1 MGNVIALLLLLLLLC
16 CVGHAQPND
25 SWVVVALETVKTAD
39 VESYVI
45 WSVDPAK
52 QEATR

>member
-1 MGNVIALLLLLLLLC
+1 MGNVIALLLLLC

-39 VESYVI
+39 VES
-45 WSVDPAK
+45 
-52 QEATR
+52 